1 MSYSNYKTEQ
11 MALHKFVESQGETDS
26 FPKSSV
32 SLLMEAL
39 RNYREEGPTTDLVQ
53 SWNETYGHVENVPE
67 QIYRDQLIVDYLH
80 KRKGMDFENA
90 ADLWSAWEDHEFEL
104 IHSC

>member
-1 MSYSNYKTEQ
+1 MSYSNHKTEQ
-11 MALHKFVESQGETDS
+11 MALRNFVKSQGETER

-39 RNYREEGPTTDLVQ
+39 GNYRQKGPSTDLVQ
-53 SWNETYGHVENVPE
+53 AWNETYGHIENVPE

-80 KRKGMDFENA
+80 KRKGMELENA
-90 ADLWSAWEDHEFEL
+90 ADLWSAWEDHEFDL
-104 IHSC
+104 IHS